1 MGDWYTIGVALGVG
15 VALQALAAG
24 LFASSRYGAAASVA
38 AAVVL
43 GVVAG
48 LITNRWI
55 GEDWVGPFAGIAGGV
70 IGALSS
76 TSWCGVRCAR
86 RRTAGGA
93 AFLVVAAA
101 LMLFVLALVPVVG
114 YVTAVVLPA
123 RALRARRRAPKRHA
137 GLRTLAK

>member
-1 MGDWYTIGVALGVG
+1 VGDWYTIGVALGVG
-15 VALQALAAG
+15 VALGALAAG
-24 LFASSRYGAAASVA
+24 LFASSRYGAAASLG

-48 LITNRWI
+48 FITNRWI
-55 GEDWVGPFAGIAGGV
+55 GEDWVGPLAGLVGGV
-70 IGALSS
+70 VGAVSS
-76 TSWCGVRCAR
+76 TVIVRGAMR
-86 RRTAGGA
+86 RGGTAGGT

-114 YVTAVVLPA
+114 YITAVVLPA
-123 RALRARRRAPKRHA
+123 RAVRARRKAPRRHA